1 MNQQFINDFVK
12 RATDAG
18 LTKEQAEQFLTENFF
33 GGKTAA
39 QQLDE
44 HISGLLAGSS
54 VVKSAQTV
62 AYVESLM
69 KTAVENGASV
79 DQATELAKVALDKG
93 SFPRV
98 QQKQASAPSDS
109 KVVAYA
115 ESFLKSASDAGLDK
129 NQAVA
134 LLKKANPQILQQL
147 QSALGNPMVQ
157 GGLGGAALGGA
168 AGYGLT
174 DNEQD
179 KGPNALVAALL
190 GGGLGAAGG
199 AASQQLPPDIFK
211 SMGLG
216 GGANG

>member
-1 MNQQFINDFVK
+1 MNQQFIKDFVK

-18 LTKEQAEQFLTENFF
+18 LTQAQAEQFLTENFF

-44 HISGLLAGSS
+44 HITGLLSEAS

-62 AYVESLM
+62 AYVEGLM
-69 KTAVENGASV
+69 KAAVEHGASV
-79 DQATELAKVALDKG
+79 EQATGLAKVALQQG
-93 SFPRV
+93 EFPRV
-98 QQKQASAPSDS
+98 QQKQASQNTVNEKA
-109 KVVAYA
+109 VAYA
-115 ESFLKSASDAGLDK
+115 ESFLKSAHEAGYEKD
-129 NQAVA
+129 QAIE

-147 QSALGNPMVQ
+147 QSALGNPTVQ

-179 KGPNALVAALL
+179 KGSNALVAALL
-190 GGGLGAAGG
+190 GGGLGAGAGEFTQ
-199 AASQQLPPDIFK
+199 SNLFK
-211 SMGLG
+211 QMLG
-216 GGANG
+216 GGAQ

>member
-12 RATDAG
+12 RATAVG

-44 HISGLLAGSS
+44 HITGLLSEAA

-98 QQKQASAPSDS
+98 QQKQAAVDN
-109 KVVAYA
+109 KAVAYA

-129 NQAVA
+129 DQAIN
-134 LLKKANPQILQQL
+134 LLKRANPQIMQQL

-179 KGPNALVAALL
+179 KGSNALVAALL
-190 GGGLGAAGG
+190 GGGLGAGAGALQQSDLFKQVG
-199 AASQQLPPDIFK
+199 A
-211 SMGLG
+211 
-216 GGANG
+216 